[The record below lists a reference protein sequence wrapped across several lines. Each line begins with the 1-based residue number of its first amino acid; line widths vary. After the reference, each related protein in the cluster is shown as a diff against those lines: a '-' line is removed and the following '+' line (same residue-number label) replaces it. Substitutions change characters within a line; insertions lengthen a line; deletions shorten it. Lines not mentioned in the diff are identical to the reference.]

1 MATPKQVTHDALQA
15 GGQSR
20 SPLLLILLA
29 LALLN
34 AGASGWLVYTQR
46 FGVTHH
52 EATAAP
58 IEAPPSQEPSVAPPE
73 ETVLAALDP
82 FLANLA
88 DPSGKRYLRATF
100 EIAVSPPPVV
110 EEVKKKTPQ
119 IRDSILIL
127 LTSKTYDDIRTAAGK
142 SALREEMVAELNKI
156 LTGGKARQI
165 FFKEFIAQ

>member
-1 MATPKQVTHDALQA
+1 MATTEQVTHDALQA

-20 SPLLLILLA
+20 SPLLLILLM

-34 AGASGWLVYTQR
+34 AGASGWLVYAQR
-46 FGVTHH
+46 YGVTHH

-58 IEAPPSQEPSVAPPE
+58 IEAPPSQEPPVAPPE
-73 ETVLAALDP
+73 EAVLAALDP

-100 EIAVSPPPVV
+100 EIEVSPPAVV
-110 EEVKKKTPQ
+110 EEVKKKTSQ
-119 IRDSILIL
+119 IRDSLLIL